1 MMVILIVIR
10 KMLFSCFICI
20 YLLIFNC
27 INLSAYVVYAACRQM
42 STDNLQKM
50 VDIFNDV
57 SYSFYT
63 RLVTELINHI
73 TVQQNN
79 KIIILNDAD
88 LIVVGHNLIGKEA

>member
-1 MMVILIVIR
+1 
-10 KMLFSCFICI
+10 
-20 YLLIFNC
+20 
-27 INLSAYVVYAACRQM
+27 M

-63 RLVTELINHI
+63 RLVTEPINHI

>member
-1 MMVILIVIR
+1 
-10 KMLFSCFICI
+10 
-20 YLLIFNC
+20 
-27 INLSAYVVYAACRQM
+27 M

-73 TVQQNN
+73 TAQQNN

-88 LIVVGHNLIGKEA
+88 LIVVRHNLIGKEA

>member
-1 MMVILIVIR
+1 M
-10 KMLFSCFICI
+10 
-20 YLLIFNC
+20 
-27 INLSAYVVYAACRQM
+27 
-42 STDNLQKM
+42 
-50 VDIFNDV
+50 

>member
-1 MMVILIVIR
+1 
-10 KMLFSCFICI
+10 
-20 YLLIFNC
+20 
-27 INLSAYVVYAACRQM
+27 M

-73 TVQQNN
+73 TAQRNN
-79 KIIILNDAD
+79 KTTKLLNDAD
-88 LIVVGHNLIGKEA
+88 LIVVRHNLIGKEA

>member
-1 MMVILIVIR
+1 
-10 KMLFSCFICI
+10 
-20 YLLIFNC
+20 
-27 INLSAYVVYAACRQM
+27 M

-79 KIIILNDAD
+79 KIIILNDAY
-88 LIVVGHNLIGKEA
+88 LIVVRHNLIGKEA

>member
-1 MMVILIVIR
+1 
-10 KMLFSCFICI
+10 
-20 YLLIFNC
+20 
-27 INLSAYVVYAACRQM
+27 M

-73 TVQQNN
+73 TAQQNN
-79 KIIILNDAD
+79 KTIILNDAD
-88 LIVVGHNLIGKEA
+88 LIVVRHNLIGKEA

>member
-1 MMVILIVIR
+1 
-10 KMLFSCFICI
+10 
-20 YLLIFNC
+20 
-27 INLSAYVVYAACRQM
+27 M

-73 TVQQNN
+73 TAQQNN
-79 KIIILNDAD
+79 KTIILNDAD
-88 LIVVGHNLIGKEA
+88 MIVVRHNLIGKEA

>member
-1 MMVILIVIR
+1 
-10 KMLFSCFICI
+10 
-20 YLLIFNC
+20 
-27 INLSAYVVYAACRQM
+27 M

-63 RLVTELINHI
+63 RLDTELINHI

>member
-1 MMVILIVIR
+1 
-10 KMLFSCFICI
+10 
-20 YLLIFNC
+20 
-27 INLSAYVVYAACRQM
+27 M

-63 RLVTELINHI
+63 RLVAKLINHI
-73 TVQQNN
+73 TAQQNN

>member
-1 MMVILIVIR
+1 
-10 KMLFSCFICI
+10 
-20 YLLIFNC
+20 
-27 INLSAYVVYAACRQM
+27 M

>member
-1 MMVILIVIR
+1 
-10 KMLFSCFICI
+10 
-20 YLLIFNC
+20 
-27 INLSAYVVYAACRQM
+27 M

-73 TVQQNN
+73 TAQQNN

>member
-1 MMVILIVIR
+1 
-10 KMLFSCFICI
+10 
-20 YLLIFNC
+20 
-27 INLSAYVVYAACRQM
+27 M

-73 TVQQNN
+73 TAQQNN
-79 KIIILNDAD
+79 KTIILNDAD
-88 LIVVGHNLIGKEA
+88 LIVVRHNFIGKEA

>member
-1 MMVILIVIR
+1 
-10 KMLFSCFICI
+10 
-20 YLLIFNC
+20 
-27 INLSAYVVYAACRQM
+27 M

-57 SYSFYT
+57 SYSFCT

-73 TVQQNN
+73 TAQQNN

>member
-1 MMVILIVIR
+1 
-10 KMLFSCFICI
+10 
-20 YLLIFNC
+20 
-27 INLSAYVVYAACRQM
+27 M

-73 TVQQNN
+73 TAQQNN
-79 KIIILNDAD
+79 KTTKLLNDAD
-88 LIVVGHNLIGKEA
+88 LIGVRHNLIGKEA